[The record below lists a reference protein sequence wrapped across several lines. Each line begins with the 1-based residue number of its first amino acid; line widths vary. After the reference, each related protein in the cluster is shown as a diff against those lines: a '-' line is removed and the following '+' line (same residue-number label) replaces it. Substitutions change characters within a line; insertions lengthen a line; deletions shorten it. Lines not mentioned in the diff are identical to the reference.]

1 MPLHNWIK
9 CNDGD
14 FTFTR
19 KGTKGSKEKDYEA
32 WVVVHDEYL
41 KEYGLGKMYKR
52 MLNQMKKK
60 AQLEL
65 DYVLT
70 ENRFK
75 LTLIEMEE
83 QKLKSMLNT
92 AGTGIS
98 IDQSLIH
105 LSKWL
110 GYWIKSKEIN
120 VKEFFNLTKEYER
133 LNKLEHGKKD

>member
-1 MPLHNWIK
+1 MPLFNWIK
-9 CNDGD
+9 CTNGD
-14 FTFTR
+14 LTFTR
-19 KGTKGSKEKDYEA
+19 KGNKGNIENDHKA
-32 WVVVHDEYL
+32 WLKVHDEYL
-41 KEYGLGKMYKR
+41 NQYGLGKMYKR
-52 MLNQMKKK
+52 LLNQMKKK

-83 QKLKSMLNT
+83 QKLKSMLST
-92 AGTGIS
+92 AGTGIT

-120 VKEFFNLTKEYER
+120 VKEFFTLTKEFER
-133 LNKLEHGKKD
+133 LNKMEHGKKD